1 MCRRS
6 PALPVSASFGWL
18 RCRAGRSIWWRSPP
32 TTASRSATGT
42 APRSTCRSVGARSWA
57 VDRFRSRPI
66 PTTTRSRRRAAAS
79 RASSRA
85 RRCGRMSWPT
95 GRAGASPVSES
106 LPFML
111 RAYQLLS
118 AAATPLAPAL
128 VSHRLKRGKELPARL
143 DERYGGSR
151 IARPPGPLVWV
162 HGASVGELLAVIPLI
177 ERIHNKGFAVLCTSG
192 TVTSAQVAEQRLPK
206 AVIHQF
212 VPLDA
217 PRFVERFFDHW
228 RPDMAL
234 FVESDL
240 WPNLIITAKQRHVP
254 LILVN
259 GRVSE
264 RSFNRWRIVPAT
276 IAALLRRFDLCLA
289 QSAGHAARYR
299 DLGAPRITTTGN
311 LKLDVPEPPA
321 DAVDLAALRQAVGD
335 RPTIAAAS
343 THAGEE
349 TALIEAHRRLRNT
362 FPRLLTI
369 IAPRHPDRG
378 PGIVEIANAAG
389 LSTALRSHGSLPEP
403 TDDIYVVDT
412 MGELGLVYR
421 LGPIVFVGGSLASHG
436 GQNPIQPV
444 KLGAAILHGPHVWN
458 FSEIYAALDA
468 AHGADVV
475 ADVGKLTV
483 RLGALL
489 KDANERA
496 ALVEAARET
505 LKTLGGALDRPIT
518 ALDPYLVDL
527 RMDRPQNHA

>member
-1 MCRRS
+1 M
-6 PALPVSASFGWL
+6 PEPLTPL
-18 RCRAGRSIWWRSPP
+18 
-32 TTASRSATGT
+32 
-42 APRSTCRSVGARSWA
+42 
-57 VDRFRSRPI
+57 
-66 PTTTRSRRRAAAS
+66 
-79 RASSRA
+79 
-85 RRCGRMSWPT
+85 
-95 GRAGASPVSES
+95 
-106 LPFML
+106 L

-118 AAATPLAPAL
+118 TLATPLAPTLLAR
-128 VSHRLKRGKELPARL
+128 RLKRGKEDPARL
-143 DERYGGSR
+143 DERYGASR
-151 IARPPGPLVWV
+151 IDRPRGPLVWV
-162 HGASVGELLAVIPLI
+162 HGASVGELLAVGPLV
-177 ERIHNKGFAVLCTSG
+177 ERIRSKDFAVLCTSG
-192 TVTSAQVAEQRLPK
+192 TVSSAQVAEQRFPK
-206 AVIHQF
+206 TVIHQF
-212 VPLDA
+212 VPIDA

-228 RPDMAL
+228 KPDLAL

-240 WPNLIITAKQRHVP
+240 WPNLIITAKERNIP

-264 RSFNRWRIVPAT
+264 RSFNRWRIVPST
-276 IAALLRRFDLCLA
+276 IGALLRRFDLCLA

-321 DAVDLAALRQAVGD
+321 NAAALAALRAAVGD

-369 IAPRHPDRG
+369 IVPRHPDRG

-389 LSTALRSHGSLPEP
+389 LSTTLRSRDAQPDRD
-403 TDDIYVVDT
+403 DDIYVVDT

-421 LGPIVFVGGSLASHG
+421 VAPIVFVGGSLASHG
-436 GQNPIQPV
+436 GQNPIEPI

-468 AHGADVV
+468 AHGADLV
-475 ADVGKLTV
+475 ADVGKLAV

-489 KDANERA
+489 KDTGQRD
-496 ALVEAARET
+496 ALVAAARET
-505 LKTLGGALDRPIT
+505 VKTLGGALERT
-518 ALDPYLVDL
+518 LAALDPYLVDI
-527 RMDRPQNHA
+527 RMGRPEGHA

>member
-1 MCRRS
+1 
-6 PALPVSASFGWL
+6 
-18 RCRAGRSIWWRSPP
+18 
-32 TTASRSATGT
+32 
-42 APRSTCRSVGARSWA
+42 
-57 VDRFRSRPI
+57 
-66 PTTTRSRRRAAAS
+66 
-79 RASSRA
+79 
-85 RRCGRMSWPT
+85 
-95 GRAGASPVSES
+95 
-106 LPFML
+106 
-111 RAYQLLS
+111 
-118 AAATPLAPAL
+118 
-128 VSHRLKRGKELPARL
+128 
-143 DERYGGSR
+143 
-151 IARPPGPLVWV
+151 
-162 HGASVGELLAVIPLI
+162 
-177 ERIHNKGFAVLCTSG
+177 
-192 TVTSAQVAEQRLPK
+192 VAEQRLPK

-212 VPLDA
+212 VPFDA
-217 PRFVERFFDHW
+217 PRFVERFYDHW
-228 RPDMAL
+228 RPDLAL

-240 WPNLIITAKQRHVP
+240 WPNLIIAAKQRGIP

-264 RSFNRWRIVPAT
+264 RSFNRWRIIPAT

-299 DLGAPRITTTGN
+299 DLGAPRISTTGN

-321 DAVDLAALRQAVGD
+321 DAADLAALRQALGD

-369 IAPRHPDRG
+369 IAPRHTDRG

-389 LSTALRSHGSLPEP
+389 LSTALRSRGSLPDP

-421 LGPIVFVGGSLASHG
+421 LAPIVFVGGSLASHG
-436 GQNPIQPV
+436 GQNPIEPI
-444 KLGAAILHGPHVWN
+444 KLGAAVLHGPHVWN
-458 FSEIYAALDA
+458 FSEIYDALDA

-489 KDANERA
+489 KDPGERT
-496 ALVEAARET
+496 ALVTAARAT
-505 LKTLGGALDRPIT
+505 VKALGGALERTLAAI
-518 ALDPYLVDL
+518 DPYLVDL
-527 RMDRPQNHA
+527 RMDRPQSHA

>member
-1 MCRRS
+1 V
-6 PALPVSASFGWL
+6 PEPLTPL
-18 RCRAGRSIWWRSPP
+18 
-32 TTASRSATGT
+32 
-42 APRSTCRSVGARSWA
+42 
-57 VDRFRSRPI
+57 
-66 PTTTRSRRRAAAS
+66 
-79 RASSRA
+79 
-85 RRCGRMSWPT
+85 
-95 GRAGASPVSES
+95 
-106 LPFML
+106 L

-118 AAATPLAPAL
+118 TLATPLAPTLLAR
-128 VSHRLKRGKELPARL
+128 RLKRGKEDPARL
-143 DERYGGSR
+143 DERYGASR
-151 IARPPGPLVWV
+151 IDRPRGPLVWV
-162 HGASVGELLAVIPLI
+162 HGASVGELLAVGPLV
-177 ERIHNKGFAVLCTSG
+177 ERIRSKDFAVLCTSG
-192 TVTSAQVAEQRLPK
+192 TVSSAQVAEQRFPK
-206 AVIHQF
+206 TVIHQF
-212 VPLDA
+212 VPIDA

-228 RPDMAL
+228 KPDLAL

-240 WPNLIITAKQRHVP
+240 WPNLIITAKERNVP

-264 RSFNRWRIVPAT
+264 RSFNRWRIVPST
-276 IAALLRRFDLCLA
+276 IGSLLRRFDLCLA

-321 DAVDLAALRQAVGD
+321 DAAALAALRTAVGD

-369 IAPRHPDRG
+369 IVPRHPDRG

-389 LSTALRSHGSLPEP
+389 LSTTLRSRDAQPDRD
-403 TDDIYVVDT
+403 DDIYVVDT

-421 LGPIVFVGGSLASHG
+421 VAPIVFVGGSLASHG
-436 GQNPIQPV
+436 GQNPIEPI

-468 AHGADVV
+468 AHGADLV
-475 ADVGKLTV
+475 ADVGKLAV

-489 KDANERA
+489 KDAGQRD
-496 ALVEAARET
+496 ALVAAARET
-505 LKTLGGALDRPIT
+505 VKTLGGALERT
-518 ALDPYLVDL
+518 LAALDPYLVDI
-527 RMDRPQNHA
+527 RMGRPEGHA